1 MNFTDPRFLLDL
13 AQTVIIVILW
23 LRKPGTDAAAAVTAM
38 RERLGLVEERIK
50 HMPTSEE
57 LAELE
62 GSVRTINERTAGMS
76 ESMNVMRNQLS
87 RIDDFLRTN
96 R

>member
-13 AQTVIIVILW
+13 AQTLVIVILW
-23 LRKPGTDAAAAVTAM
+23 LRKPGADAAAAVTSM

-62 GSVRTINERTAGMS
+62 GSVRTINERTAGMN
-76 ESMNVMRNQLS
+76 EAMNAMRGQLS
-87 RIDDFLRTN
+87 RIDDFLRAN